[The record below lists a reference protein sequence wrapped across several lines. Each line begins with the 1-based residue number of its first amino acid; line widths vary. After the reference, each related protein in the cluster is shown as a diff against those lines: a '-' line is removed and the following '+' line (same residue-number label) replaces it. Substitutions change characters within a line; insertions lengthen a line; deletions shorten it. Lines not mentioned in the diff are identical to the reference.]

1 MEVLMV
7 SIRCRM
13 CTSLSNLRS
22 KLKAIQLCKFR
33 LQRLVLGNHVSK
45 RFHHVRLILG
55 IEYGWSL
62 PFPVKKV
69 DVDKFPPNYRETQM
83 FRNPSIVRGTFP
95 NGGLE

>member
-1 MEVLMV
+1 MISDGV
-7 SIRCRM
+7 SGRNEIRM
-13 CTSLSNLRS
+13 SLSNLRTKS
-22 KLKAIQLCKFR
+22 KAIQLCTFR

-62 PFPVKKV
+62 PFSVKKV

-83 FRNPSIVRGTFP
+83 FRNPSIVLGTFP